1 MADPALDR
9 LAHQVLW
16 PGFAGTRAPDWLR
29 RAIEAGTPGAV
40 LFAHNVATDD
50 PDQLRDLVAELHAG
64 PGLVGVDE
72 EGGLVTRLH
81 AVDGSPAPGHAVLGR
96 ADDIETTE
104 RVAGR
109 IGRELSA
116 VGVDLNLAPD
126 ADVNNNPANPVI
138 GTRSFGADPELVS
151 RHTAAYVRGLQSA
164 GVAACAKHFP
174 GHGDTATDSHVGET
188 RAEISREEL
197 EQIHLAPFRAAVT
210 AGVQAVLTAHIIVPP
225 LGAEPA
231 TLNPR
236 SIRLLRE
243 ELGFEGL
250 IVSDAMDMDAIAATW
265 GIGPGTV
272 AALNAGVDLAC
283 LGNHGSMVSAPKAG
297 GGTATTPPDEAAY
310 QEVHAAV
317 VTALQDGTLSP
328 DRLVE
333 AAARIEAVR
342 QWRSSIPAPADV
354 PVDVGAWTDPT
365 LEVEAAARACDV
377 QGDVRL
383 AQGSVTVI
391 DGRRLR
397 NRAAGRK
404 ADLVGNALAAHREVH
419 RVSARDGLDG
429 FLARPAACPVVLVV
443 DQPHVTDAEA
453 EILARVLTHTPDAVV
468 VRLGWPG
475 ELTVAPARM
484 ITTYGSSAVS
494 ALAATQ
500 AMLGKSPG
508 REA

>member
-1 MADPALDR
+1 MNDPALDR

-16 PGFAGTRAPDWLR
+16 PGFAGTSAPDWLC
-29 RAIEAGTPGAV
+29 RAIDAGTPGAV
-40 LFAHNVATDD
+40 LFAHNVTGD

-64 PGLVGVDE
+64 PGLVGIDE

-81 AVDGSPAPGHAVLGR
+81 AVEGSPAPGHAVLGR

-116 VGVDLNLAPD
+116 VGIDLNLAPD

-138 GTRSFGADPELVS
+138 GTRSFGADPELVA
-151 RHTAAYVRGLQSA
+151 RHTAAYVRGLQGA

-188 RAEISREEL
+188 RSEISRDEL
-197 EQIHLAPFRAAVT
+197 EEIHLAPFRAAVA

-225 LGAEPA
+225 LGPEPA

-236 SIRLLRE
+236 SIRVLRE

-250 IVSDAMDMDAIAATW
+250 IVSDAMDMDAVAATW

-272 AALNAGVDLAC
+272 AALNAGIDLAC
-283 LGNHGSMVSAPKAG
+283 LGNHGSMGPSPMTG
-297 GGTATTPPDEAAY
+297 GGTAPTPPDEAAY

-317 VTALQDGTLSP
+317 LAALQDGTLAP

-342 QWRSSIPAPADV
+342 QWRNTTPTPEDAGP
-354 PVDVGAWTDPT
+354 WTDPT
-365 LEVEAAARACDV
+365 LEVESAALACDV

-404 ADLVGNALAAHREVH
+404 ADLVGNALAADRDVA
-419 RVSARDGLDG
+419 RVAARDGLDD
-429 FLARPAACPVVLVV
+429 FLARPPEGPVVLVV

-453 EILARVLTHTPDAVV
+453 EILTRVLAHTPDAVV

-475 ELTVAPARM
+475 GLTVAPARM

-494 ALAATQ
+494 ALAA
-500 AMLGKSPG
+500 ARVMLGKTPQ
-508 REA
+508 RQA

>member
-1 MADPALDR
+1 MTDPALER

-16 PGFAGTRAPDWLR
+16 PGFAGTSAPDWLR
-29 RAIEAGTPGAV
+29 RSIDAGTPGAV
-40 LFAHNVATDD
+40 LFAHNVATGD
-50 PDQLRDLVAELHAG
+50 PEQLRGLVAQLHAG
-64 PGLVGVDE
+64 PGLVGIDE

-81 AVDGSPAPGHAVLGR
+81 AEDGSPAPGHAVLGR
-96 ADDIETTE
+96 ADNIETTE

-138 GTRSFGADPELVS
+138 GTRSFGADPELVA
-151 RHTAAYVRGLQSA
+151 RHTAAYVRGLQAA

-188 RAEISREEL
+188 RSEISRDEL
-197 EQIHLAPFRAAVT
+197 EQIHLAPFRAAVA

-236 SIRLLRE
+236 SIRILRE

-250 IVSDAMDMDAIAATW
+250 IVSDAMDMDAIAAAW

-272 AALNAGVDLAC
+272 AALNAGIDLAC
-283 LGNHGSMVSAPKAG
+283 LGNHGSMPR
-297 GGTATTPPDEAAY
+297 GTASTSPDEAAY

-317 VTALQDGTLSP
+317 IAALRDGTLSP

-333 AAARIEAVR
+333 AATRIEAVR
-342 QWRSSIPAPADV
+342 QWRSAVPAPEDA
-354 PVDVGAWTDPT
+354 GSWTDPT
-365 LEVEAAARACDV
+365 LEVESALRACEV

-383 AQGSVTVI
+383 TQGSVTVI

-419 RVSARDGLDG
+419 RVAARDGLDG
-429 FLARPAACPVVLVV
+429 FLARPPEGPLVLVV

-475 ELTVAPARM
+475 ELAVAPARM

-494 ALAATQ
+494 ALAAAR
-500 AMLGKSPG
+500 AMLGETP
-508 REA
+508 RRQA